1 MTVAKYSCSGAHSIH
16 TDIVENIKEEFKK
29 SAESVYP
36 EIERQSGSE
45 IYRAYLD
52 TRKDTRG

>member
-1 MTVAKYSCSGAHSIH
+1 MILSLPEKL
-16 TDIVENIKEEFKK
+16 KEEFKK

-45 IYRAYLD
+45 IYRAYLN
-52 TRKDTRG
+52 THKGAVGE